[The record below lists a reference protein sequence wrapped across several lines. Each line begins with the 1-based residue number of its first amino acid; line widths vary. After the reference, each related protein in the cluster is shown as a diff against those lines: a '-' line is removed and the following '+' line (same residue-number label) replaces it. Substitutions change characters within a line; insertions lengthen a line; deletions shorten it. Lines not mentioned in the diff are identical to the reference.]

1 MQKTSRD
8 LTQGSILNHIK
19 VIAIPASVG
28 FLFNTLFNV
37 VDTLYVGRLS
47 TEALAGLSLSFPI
60 FFMVIALTSG
70 ISQAMTALTAHDIG
84 KKKFDEYHVLI
95 KNGWVLTVLL
105 ALVLAVL
112 GILLVPS
119 LFRFMGAQ
127 EATVRLGVRYTRT
140 IYLGALFFAFNYLMN
155 GILSAEGNTKPF
167 RNFLILGFILNI
179 GLNPLFIFGWFGL
192 PRLSTLGVALATVI
206 VQAIGT
212 LYLFKQLM
220 KSDYFVWAEFKAAKR
235 SRHFQSEII
244 KQALPVSL
252 SNATIA
258 LGVFVINYFAVLY
271 GGDQAVAAYGAALR
285 IEQLLFLPT
294 IGLNIAALSII
305 AQNYGAN
312 AYGRMKETIQKTG
325 SIGLIIMGSS
335 MVITFLLAPVLMPL
349 FIDDGTVI
357 DIGVNYLRIA
367 TVGFTSYIFLNLSVS
382 TLQAIK
388 KPGFSV
394 FIGIYRQAFPAVI
407 FYLLGG
413 VLGYGVSGVWWG
425 IVIINWSAAF
435 IIVPYTIYRF
445 KRATSSDSE
454 TAILS

>member
-1 MQKTSRD
+1 MEKNSRD

-60 FFMVIALTSG
+60 FFMVLALTSG
-70 ISQAMTALTAHDIG
+70 VSQAMTALSANDIG
-84 KKKFDEYHVLI
+84 KKKFDEYHDII
-95 KNGWVLTVLL
+95 KNGWVLTIGLSILFATLGVF
-105 ALVLAVL
+105 LVPFLFAFMGATEETLRL
-112 GILLVPS
+112 GIL
-119 LFRFMGAQ
+119 
-127 EATVRLGVRYTRT
+127 YTRT
-140 IYLGALFFAFNYLMN
+140 IYLGAIFFAFNYLMN

-167 RNFLILGFILNI
+167 RNFLILGFLLNI
-179 GLNPLFIFGWFGL
+179 ILNPLFIFGWFGL
-192 PRLSTLGVALATVI
+192 PRLSTLGVALATII

-212 LYLFKQLM
+212 VYLFTQLL
-220 KSDYFVWAEFKAAKR
+220 KSDYFEWAKFKSAKLSWR
-235 SRHFQSEII
+235 FQGMIT
-244 KQALPVSL
+244 KQAIPVSL

-294 IGLNIAALSII
+294 IGLNIAALSIV
-305 AQNYGAN
+305 AQNYGAK
-312 AYGRMKETIQKTG
+312 AYDRMRETIQKTG
-325 SIGLIIMGSS
+325 TIGLIIMGSA
-335 MVITFLLAPVLMPL
+335 MGIVFVMAPILMPL
-349 FIDDGTVI
+349 FVDDVTVVE
-357 DIGVNYLRIA
+357 IGVNYLRIA
-367 TVGFTSYIFLNLSVS
+367 TVGFTSYIFLNIAVS

-388 KPGFSV
+388 RPGFSV
-394 FIGIYRQAFPAVI
+394 VIGVYRQLFPAVI

-425 IVIINWSAAF
+425 IVIVNWSAVF
-435 IIVPYTIYRF
+435 ILVPYTLFRF
-445 KRATSSDSE
+445 KQATQSRE
-454 TAILS
+454 